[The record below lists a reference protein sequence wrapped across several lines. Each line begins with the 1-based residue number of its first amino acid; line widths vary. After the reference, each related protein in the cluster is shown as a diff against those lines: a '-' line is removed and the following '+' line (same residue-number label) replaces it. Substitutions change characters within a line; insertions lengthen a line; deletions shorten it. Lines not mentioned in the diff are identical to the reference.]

1 MMTYLNLVNNVM
13 RRLREEEVSS
23 VQSTTYS
30 KMIGDFVNDAKSMVE
45 DSWDWSALRTTLTI
59 ETKKDVFNYVMT
71 GAGNSSKI
79 LHAYN
84 DTDDWDMEYR
94 TPIWFDHRYMLQE
107 PVSGSPRYYTF
118 NGVDNHGDTQLD
130 LYPKPDRDGTV
141 MRFNIVNRGEI
152 KDGAGSVL
160 RPKLLENDADEVII
174 PYLPVLHLSVAL
186 ASRERG
192 ETGGSS
198 TPEYFSIADKYLSDA
213 IALDAQKHPEETIWY
228 TP

>member
-13 RRLREEEVSS
+13 RRLREDEVAS

-45 DSWDWSALRTTLTI
+45 DSWDWSALRTTLTV
-59 ETKKDVFNYVMT
+59 ETTEDVFNYVMT
-71 GAGNSSKI
+71 GSGNSFKI

-107 PVSGSPRYYTF
+107 PVSGPPRYYTF
-118 NGVDNHGDTQLD
+118 NGVDNNGDTQID
-130 LYPKPDRDGTV
+130 LYPKPDKDGTIL
-141 MRFNIVNRGEI
+141 RFNIVNRGEI

-160 RPKLLENDADEVII
+160 RPKLLEDDNDKVLI

-192 ETGGSS
+192 ETGGTS
-198 TPEYFSIADKYLSDA
+198 TPEYFGIADKSLSDA

>member
-1 MMTYLNLVNNVM
+1 MTYLNIVNNVL

-23 VQSTTYS
+23 VQSTAYS

-45 DSWDWSALRTTLTI
+45 EAWDWSALRTTLTV
-59 ETKKDVFNYVMT
+59 ETTKDIFNYAMT
-71 GAGNSSKI
+71 GAGNSFKI

-84 DTDDWDMEYR
+84 DTDNWDMEYR
-94 TPIWFDHRYMLQE
+94 TPIWFDHRYMMQE
-107 PVSGSPRYYTF
+107 PVSGPPRYYTF
-118 NGVDNHGDTQLD
+118 NGVDADGDTQID
-130 LYPKPDRDGTV
+130 LYPKPSEDGTIL
-141 MRFNIVNRGEI
+141 RFNVVNRGEI
-152 KDGAGSVL
+152 TDGVGDVV
-160 RPKLLENDADEVII
+160 RPKLLENDTDKVLI

-192 ETGGSS
+192 ETGGTS
-198 TPEYFSIADKYLSDA
+198 TPEYFAMADKYLSDA

>member
-1 MMTYLNLVNNVM
+1 MMTYLNIVNNVL

-23 VQSTTYS
+23 VQSTAYS

-45 DSWDWSALRTTLTI
+45 EAWDWSALRTTLTV
-59 ETKKDVFNYVMT
+59 ETTKDIFNYAMT
-71 GAGNSSKI
+71 GAGNSFKI

-84 DTDDWDMEYR
+84 DTDNWDMEYR
-94 TPIWFDHRYMLQE
+94 TPIWFDHRYMMQE
-107 PVSGSPRYYTF
+107 PVSGPPRYYTF
-118 NGVDNHGDTQLD
+118 NGVDADGDTQID
-130 LYPKPDRDGTV
+130 LYPKPSEDGTIL
-141 MRFNIVNRGEI
+141 RFNVVNRGEI
-152 KDGAGSVL
+152 TDGVGDVV
-160 RPKLLENDADEVII
+160 RPKLLENDTDKVLI

-192 ETGGSS
+192 ETGGTS
-198 TPEYFSIADKYLSDA
+198 TPEYFAMADKYLSDA